1 MAILKTKMGVVVA
14 WSCDGCGAEKTILNG
29 RCLAQGKV
37 YCAACVNSGS
47 FPVKLGINTSYGKES
62 YRDVLFQAFRIEGL
76 DGAERVAV
84 SDLDPAEH
92 LALTYAMQ
100 EGLRNAVEQLRL
112 LLNEA
117 VATHQPACECQP
129 CVETRKYNAALGG
142 SGAGK
147 NERSEREKAN

>member
-47 FPVKLGINTSYGKES
+47 FPVKLGINSSYGKES

-76 DGAERVAV
+76 DDAERVAV
-84 SDLDPAEH
+84 SDLDPVEH
-92 LALTYAMQ
+92 LALTYAVQ
-100 EGLRNAVEQLRL
+100 EGLRNAVEQLRDL
-112 LLNEA
+112 LAEA
-117 VATHQPACECQP
+117 VATHASACECQP
-129 CVETRKYNAALGG
+129 CVETRKYNAALGRNARDG
-142 SGAGK
+142 RDVK
-147 NERSEREKAN
+147 TNEKAN